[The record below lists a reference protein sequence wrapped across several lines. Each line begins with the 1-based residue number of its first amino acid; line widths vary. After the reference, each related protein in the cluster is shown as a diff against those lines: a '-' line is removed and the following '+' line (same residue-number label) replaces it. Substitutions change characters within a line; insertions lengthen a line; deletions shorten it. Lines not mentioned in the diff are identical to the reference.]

1 MLGNSLTTRLA
12 TMLTVCIALTLTAI
26 NTVDYQV
33 SKRRIL
39 KEVETSAET
48 TVAQAA
54 RDIEVRL
61 ASLEEST
68 ELLAEV
74 LSQTPYTEAQLVALL
89 RDVVDEREDLFGA
102 ALALDPRWAEN
113 PRRGF
118 AAYFYYREG
127 EVTYTDLAG
136 SYNYVLRSW
145 YRETAS
151 SGQSGWSEPYFDEG
165 GGNVYMSTYSAPV
178 YRTIDGQRTFFGVV
192 TADITLDEL
201 QYYLDRIELGES
213 GFGFLLSRSG
223 KIMATQGRD
232 KLLHP
237 VLQVLPPGQDV
248 ARWAEMLTDVI
259 GGQNASSRVPC
270 QDNTDRCIVKLAPL
284 PSTGWPLGVYYS
296 EREMLA
302 PLRAYLAKTVL
313 SEGVTL
319 ALLLIVVVW
328 VSSRI
333 TRPLRA
339 LAIATVDISTGNFH
353 TPLPTA
359 QSRDEL
365 GRLVH
370 AFSIMQGNLQRY
382 ITQLEQETAS
392 RNRLEGEL
400 AAAAEIQMSMLP
412 AGGRASVEEPTFS
425 LWASLR
431 PAKSVGGDL
440 YAFHLEERE
449 RLFLAVGDV
458 SDKGVPA
465 AIFMARA
472 MTLLQQYAQ
481 TGLNPEQIL
490 AQLNDDLV
498 EGNEN
503 CMFLTL
509 FVGWLDLATL
519 QLHFASGGHTPPSL
533 RRRGICES
541 IELVDGPALGLVE
554 SQEFPVNALQLEP
567 GDLLAIYTDGV
578 DEAFNAAREQFGI
591 EAMNALLLQH
601 LPLPELGQASFDA
614 VDLHAGS
621 IPQSDDITVMLL
633 ELPPSAGRGEAQ
645 ELQLGVNEQT
655 LGQLLHWLSTL
666 LSQWELDAELQR
678 EMILVAEEVTSN
690 IINYGELPANSEL
703 KLTVALSERSLSM
716 TFSDPGIP
724 FDPLTEARR
733 SALGAD
739 TDHAEI
745 GGLGVHLLQAIMDQQ
760 EYSRSDD
767 QNHLH
772 LVKQL

>member
-1 MLGNSLTTRLA
+1 MGSSLTTRLV
-12 TMLTVCIALTLTAI
+12 TMLTICIALTLTAI

-74 LSQTPYTEAQLVALL
+74 LSQTSYTEAELTVLL

-113 PRRGF
+113 PGRGF
-118 AAYFYYREG
+118 AAYYYYNE
-127 EVTYTDLAG
+127 EELTYTDLAG
-136 SYNYVLRSW
+136 SYDYVLRSW
-145 YRETAS
+145 FRGPLS

-165 GGNVYMSTYSAPV
+165 GGNVFMSTYSVPV
-178 YRTIDGQRTFFGVV
+178 YRTIDGQSEFFGVV
-192 TADITLDEL
+192 TADIKLDVL
-201 QYYLDRIELGES
+201 QDYLDRMELGES
-213 GFGFLLSRSG
+213 GFGFLLSHSG
-223 KIMATQGRD
+223 KIMATQD
-232 KLLHP
+232 PENLLRP
-237 VLQVLPPGQDV
+237 LLQALPPGQDV
-248 ARWAEMLTDVI
+248 ARWAEMLNDVI
-259 GGQNASSRVPC
+259 SGQNASSPVPC
-270 QDNTDRCIVKLAPL
+270 QDDSDRCIVKLAPL
-284 PSTGWPLGVYYS
+284 PSTRWPLGVYYS
-296 EREMLA
+296 EREMIA
-302 PLRAYLAKTVL
+302 PLREYLAKTVL
-313 SEGVTL
+313 SELVTL
-319 ALLLIVVVW
+319 ALLLVVVIW
-328 VSSRI
+328 VSRRI
-333 TRPLRA
+333 TKPLRA

-353 TPLPTA
+353 TPLPVA

-382 ITQLEQETAS
+382 ITQLEKETAS

-412 AGGRASVEEPTFS
+412 AGGRASVEEPGFS

-440 YAFHLEERE
+440 YAFHLEESE
-449 RLFLAVGDV
+449 RLFIAVGDV

-472 MTLLQQYAQ
+472 MTLLQQYAHA
-481 TGLNPEQIL
+481 GLDPELIL

-509 FVGWLDLATL
+509 FVGWLDLETL

-533 RRRGICES
+533 RRADICES
-541 IELVDGPALGLVE
+541 IELLDGPALGLAE
-554 SQEFPVNALQLEP
+554 NLEFPVNVLQLEP

-578 DEAFNAAREQFGI
+578 DEAFNAEGEQFGI
-591 EAMNALLLQH
+591 EAMNELLLQH

-614 VDLHAGS
+614 VDRHAGS
-621 IPQSDDITVMLL
+621 TPQSDDITVMLL
-633 ELPPSAGRGEAQ
+633 ELSASRHRGETR
-645 ELQLGVNEQT
+645 QLRLSSNEQT
-655 LGQLLHWLSTL
+655 VGQLLKWLSAL
-666 LSQWELDAELQR
+666 LSQWQLDAGLQS
-678 EMILVAEEVTSN
+678 EMTLVAEEVTSN
-690 IINYGELPANSEL
+690 IIKYAELPAEAEL
-703 KLTVALSERSLSM
+703 ELTVTLSKHSLSM
-716 TFSDPGIP
+716 TFSDPGIA
-724 FDPLTEARR
+724 FDPLKEARR
-733 SALGAD
+733 SALGTD

-745 GGLGVHLLQAIMDQQ
+745 GGLGVHLLEAITDRQ
-760 EYSRSDD
+760 EYRRSDD
-767 QNHLH
+767 RNQLR